1 MRCSLRLFSE
11 LCFSGVSDQLT
22 QVRSLSQ
29 KTGSDVPII
38 RVFMYSSGPL
48 VSKEPNSRSDA
59 IVVLVS
65 IFIAHNIRVSDQPR
79 CTFVCASFGKPT
91 FLVVWLTRF

>member
-1 MRCSLRLFSE
+1 MRCRLRLFSKR
-11 LCFSGVSDQLT
+11 CFSGVSDQLT
-22 QVRSLSQ
+22 QVRSLSRKLALMYQ
-29 KTGSDVPII
+29 FI

>member
-1 MRCSLRLFSE
+1 MLRLFSE

-22 QVRSLSQ
+22 QVRSLSRKLVLMYQ
-29 KTGSDVPII
+29 FI
-38 RVFMYSSGPL
+38 RMLLYSSGPL

-65 IFIAHNIRVSDQPR
+65 IFIAHNIKVSDQPR
-79 CTFVCASFGKPT
+79 CAFVCASLGQPT

>member
-1 MRCSLRLFSE
+1 M
-11 LCFSGVSDQLT
+11 
-22 QVRSLSQ
+22 
-29 KTGSDVPII
+29 
-38 RVFMYSSGPL
+38 
-48 VSKEPNSRSDA
+48 SKEPNSRSDA

-79 CTFVCASFGKPT
+79 CTFVCASLGQPT